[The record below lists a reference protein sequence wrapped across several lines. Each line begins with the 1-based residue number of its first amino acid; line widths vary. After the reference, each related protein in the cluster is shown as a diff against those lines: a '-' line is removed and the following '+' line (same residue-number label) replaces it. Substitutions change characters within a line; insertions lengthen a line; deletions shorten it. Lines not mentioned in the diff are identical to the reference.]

1 MKEITESYL
10 TLHFISKKL
19 QHRAKVTN
27 RLPLY
32 LVHIA
37 LFAEP
42 DFDARETSE
51 IECLLHY
58 RHHQV
63 NIGTAASD
71 NRTVLILT
79 LQHVVKQG

>member
-10 TLHFISKKL
+10 TLHFISKEL
-19 QHRAKVTN
+19 QHGAKVCN
-27 RLPLY
+27 RLPFY
-32 LVHIA
+32 LVNIA
-37 LFAEP
+37 LFTEP
-42 DFDARETSE
+42 EFDAREPSQ